1 MIFCV
6 LMSIRLQK
14 YEEKAEIGKLSGEI
28 WYGLAKKQYLCKVIH
43 KNGFMNQEKFH
54 LLSKIKYPEDL
65 RQLSIDQLPQV
76 CQELR
81 EDIID
86 EVSVNP
92 GHFAS
97 SLGVVEITVALHY
110 VFNTPEDRIVWDVGH
125 QAYGHKILTGRRD
138 TFCTNRKLHG
148 IRPFPTPLESEYD
161 TFACG
166 HASNSISAA
175 LGMAVAARKTGHED
189 RHVVAVIGDGA
200 MSGGLA
206 FEGLNNV
213 SSTPNDMLI
222 ILNDNDM
229 SIDRAVGGMEKY
241 LLNLDTNE
249 TYNKLRFKASQW
261 LHSKG
266 YLNDDR
272 RKGIIRLNNA
282 LKSALSHQQNIFEG
296 MNIRYFGPFDGH
308 DVKEVVRVLKQLKNM
323 KGPKLLHLHT
333 TKGKGY
339 EPAEKSATIW
349 HAPGKFDPETG
360 ERIIDASSNQPPK
373 FQDVFGN
380 TLLELAEKNH
390 RIVGVTPAMP
400 TGCSMSIMMKAMPD
414 RVFDVGIAEG
424 HAVTF
429 SSGMAK
435 DGLQPFCNIYSSFA
449 QRAYDNIIHDMALL
463 NLPVVLCLDRA
474 GLVGEDGPTHH
485 GVFDLA
491 ALRPIPHLTIA
502 SPMNEHELR
511 NLMYSAQLPGQGCYV
526 IRYPRGNGVLVDWK
540 NKLEEIKTGTGR
552 KLRDGKDVAV
562 LTLGPIGNDVAQ
574 AIEELAA
581 SAENPSETK
590 QSIAHY
596 DMRFLKP
603 LDENILQEVAEN
615 FSRIV
620 TIEDGVRKGGFGS
633 AVLEWMSD
641 HGYHPQVTRLGIP
654 DDFIE
659 HGKVSE
665 LREIVGLDKKSIQKA
680 ILGE

>member
-1 MIFCV
+1 MDKE
-6 LMSIRLQK
+6 K
-14 YEEKAEIGKLSGEI
+14 YQYLNKIKDPSDLRKLSVDE
-28 WYGLAKKQYLCKVIH
+28 LVH
-43 KNGFMNQEKFH
+43 
-54 LLSKIKYPEDL
+54 
-65 RQLSIDQLPQV
+65 V
-76 CQELR
+76 CHELR

-110 VFNTPEDRIVWDVGH
+110 VFDTPYDRIVWDVGH

-138 TFCTNRKLHG
+138 VFCTNRKLHG
-148 IRPFPTPLESEYD
+148 IRPFPSPLESEYD
-161 TFACG
+161 TFTCG

-175 LGMAVAARKTGHED
+175 LGMAVAAKLTGND
-189 RHVVAVIGDGA
+189 NRHVVAVIGDGA

-213 SSTPNDMLI
+213 SSSPNDMLI

-261 LHSKG
+261 LHAKG

-272 RKGIIRLNNA
+272 KKGILRLNNA
-282 LKSALSHQQNIFEG
+282 LKAAISHQQNIFEG

-308 DVKEVVRVLKQLKNM
+308 DVRNIVRVLRQVKDM

-360 ERIIDASSNQPPK
+360 ERICNDADNQPPK
-373 FQDVFGN
+373 FQDVFGK
-380 TLLELAEKNH
+380 TLLELAEKNDK
-390 RIVGVTPAMP
+390 IVGVTPAMP
-400 TGCSMSIMMKAMPD
+400 TGCSMNIMMKAMPH
-414 RVFDVGIAEG
+414 RTFDVGIAEG

-429 SSGMAK
+429 SAGMAK
-435 DGLQPFCNIYSSFA
+435 DGLVPFCNIYSSFA
-449 QRAYDNIIHDMALL
+449 QRAYDNVIHDAALL

-485 GVFDLA
+485 GAFDMA
-491 ALRPIPHLTIA
+491 ALRPVPNLTIA

-511 NLMYSAQLPGQGCYV
+511 NLMYTAQCPGMGTFV
-526 IRYPRGNGVLVDWK
+526 IRYPRGRGVLTDWK
-540 NKLEEIKTGTGR
+540 NEMCLLEVGKGR
-552 KLRDGKDVAV
+552 KLHDGKDVAV
-562 LTLGPIGNDVAQ
+562 LSIGPVGNSVARVID
-574 AIEELAA
+574 AIETE
-581 SAENPSETK
+581 SDRR
-590 QSIAHY
+590 IAHY

-603 LDENILQEVAEN
+603 LDDAILDEVAGH
-615 FSRIV
+615 FSHVITV
-620 TIEDGVRKGGFGS
+620 EDGTITGGLGT
-633 AVLEWMSD
+633 AVLEWMND
-641 HGYHPQVTRLGIP
+641 NGHCVHVMRLGLP
-654 DDFIE
+654 DTFVE
-659 HGKVSE
+659 HGTVE
-665 LREIVGLDKKSIQKA
+665 QLRALCGLDDNSIRKA
-680 ILGE
+680 ILAAFE